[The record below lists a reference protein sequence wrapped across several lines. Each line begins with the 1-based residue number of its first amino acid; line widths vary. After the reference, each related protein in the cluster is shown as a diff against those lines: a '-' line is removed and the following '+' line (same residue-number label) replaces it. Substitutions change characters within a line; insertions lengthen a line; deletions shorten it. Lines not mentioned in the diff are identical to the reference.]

1 MASQPPCQWHS
12 ACLNPRVVAFVFL
25 GIGVVCIVI
34 GRILLIKAA
43 FGVSVWWGLGIF
55 LPFGPLLFRLS
66 YPDLAPLS
74 RTFRLVALP
83 CILAYF
89 VLRPASLS
97 GSNFDKFFKHGPVP
111 SAPANHYGLE
121 KISKA
126 IAAPNLEQRRAI
138 NATELERL
146 TAWSQALRLKKRDLL
161 HSDVQGNLAYN
172 AEVAEYNAALTKAT
186 AEKNALWPPKK

>member
-1 MASQPPCQWHS
+1 
-12 ACLNPRVVAFVFL
+12 VVALVFL
-25 GIGVVCIVI
+25 AIGLVCVLI
-34 GRILLIKAA
+34 GRILLIRAA

-83 CILAYF
+83 CILVYF
-89 VLRPASLS
+89 VLRPGPLS
-97 GSNFDKFFKHGPVP
+97 GSNYDRFFKHKDVP

-121 KISKA
+121 KVSKA
-126 IAAPNLEQRRAI
+126 IVAPSLEQRRAI

-161 HSDVQGNLAYN
+161 HSDVEGNAAYN
-172 AEVAEYNAALTKAT
+172 AEVLQYTAALTKAT
-186 AEKNALWPPKK
+186 AEKNALAAATK